1 MLSARTLVPW
11 SALYPFGGAIFPC
24 AHILPGDAASIA
36 AHWFASG
43 SAAKSGDTSLIRWFA
58 SGSAAKSGDTSLKS
72 QLRALYR
79 LVHPDLFHDAQV
91 EKETN
96 EVSFKALQEY
106 LNADDSGFHQPGA
119 CRIEFYLRQPPPEAG
134 GPEPASFRKVD
145 LTLPP
150 PVFLHQGQLAG
161 ASRRAPALC

>member
-36 AHWFASG
+36 AH
-43 SAAKSGDTSLIRWFA
+43 WFA